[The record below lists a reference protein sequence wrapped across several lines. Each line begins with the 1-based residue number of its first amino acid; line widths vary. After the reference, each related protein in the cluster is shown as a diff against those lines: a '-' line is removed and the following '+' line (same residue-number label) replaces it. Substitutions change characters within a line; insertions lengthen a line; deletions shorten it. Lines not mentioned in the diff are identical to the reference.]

1 MSHTFITRKIA
12 LAAAVVIVLA
22 VVSMPLLKPIALH
35 GFRPEQTEA
44 VFTSNNPQSIYAA
57 DPSDSWNHI
66 FHLLFTRTVKTD
78 MSSDFPEAG
87 PFTGGEAMAVP
98 GLRISTR
105 RFERVEI
112 GDRAIEPLYPSF
124 LSSAGALGVLAEPR
138 FSELR
143 ESLTTAISDQNNRPP
158 VARALM
164 QCDVWAA
171 YDIIFRSGNFKTGDD
186 RQIGERKEVLLSLL
200 AQFLRKLA
208 VSSAEIRS
216 LPQNYSAA
224 EQVKNLP
231 ALFSPTSG
239 WLEIQLLPN
248 RMHDSNSSYRRA
260 ARVFVKPRRVPENK
274 TKFVE
279 NLKDSQ
285 HSEELEAVA
294 LAVQNLLVDSSGRA
308 VPSPI
313 ISDVQIRFFS
323 NGDIPVVSEAREYE
337 LSRRL
342 LLTHP
347 VSGGLVEFD
356 GNAPAYLVAAGN
368 DYDFATP
375 LFATHRPV
383 VAALHA
389 RCAQCHGTSLKHLMT
404 FSIIAISP
412 LPPIS
417 ILNANDNDQA
427 IYVASRKEQRAD
439 YKSLLSRFREG
450 GEKRIVPNMPHP

>member
-12 LAAAVVIVLA
+12 VAAAVAIVLA
-22 VVSMPLLKPIALH
+22 VVSIPFLKPIARH
-35 GFRPEQTEA
+35 DFPPEQTEA
-44 VFTSNNPQSIYAA
+44 AFTSNNPQSIYAA
-57 DPSDSWNHI
+57 DPTDSWNRI
-66 FHLLFTRTVKTD
+66 FHLLFTRTVNAD

-87 PFTGGEAMAVP
+87 PFTGGEAMAVS

-124 LSSAGALGVLAEPR
+124 LSSAGALGVLTEPR

-158 VARALM
+158 IARALM

-171 YDIIFRSGNFKTGDD
+171 YDIIFRSGNFRTGDD
-186 RQIGERKEVLLSLL
+186 RQIGEHKEVLLSLL
-200 AQFLRKLA
+200 AQFIRKLA
-208 VSSAEIRS
+208 LSSAEIRW
-216 LPQNYSAA
+216 LPPTYSAA
-224 EQVKNLP
+224 EKVKNLP
-231 ALFSPTSG
+231 ALFSTESG
-239 WLEIQLLPN
+239 WLEIRLLPD
-248 RMHDSNSSYRRA
+248 RVHDFNSSYRRA

-279 NLKDSQ
+279 NLKDNQ

-294 LAVQNLLVDSSGRA
+294 LAVQNLLVDTSGRA

-323 NGDIPVVSEAREYE
+323 NGNVPVVSEAKEYE

-347 VSGGLVEFD
+347 VSGGLLEFD
-356 GNAPAYLVAAGN
+356 DNAPAYLVAAGN

-375 LFATHRPV
+375 LFATHTPV
-383 VAALHA
+383 VATLHA
-389 RCAQCHGTSLKHLMT
+389 RCAQCHGTPLKHLMT
-404 FSIIAISP
+404 LSIIPI
-412 LPPIS
+412 PPIPPVT
-417 ILNANDNDQA
+417 ILNAINSDQA
-427 IYVASRKEQRAD
+427 IYVASRKEQRDD

-450 GEKRIVPNMPHP
+450 GKASFIIMPRP